1 MGGSL
6 AKAVKRYG
14 IAEKVYGFTNSEK
27 NKKDILELNLV
38 DEIVDLE
45 TLKKVSDVII
55 LSIPVDAIIAMFP
68 SFLDIDEKTTIIDM
82 GSTKE
87 YIVKNIPSKIRKNF
101 IAAHPM
107 TGTEKNGPKAAID
120 NLYEGKTVVLC
131 DLEDNANMHV
141 NKAFKIFQEIG
152 MRIVVMNSH
161 EHDVN
166 ACYISHLP
174 HLISFS
180 LANTVMSHQNPKEII
195 ALAAGGFKDMS
206 RIAKSSPR
214 MWGDI
219 FKQNRENMLES
230 IKSFEDQMN
239 EAKKMIEEERK
250 EKEKKLMFANIVS
263 LHVKLVLQC
272 VATLATQILEI
283 LVLGVKKQILWKKS
297 SLFCLQD
304 KTLLFS
310 TFLIS
315 LKLSK

>member
-1 MGGSL
+1 MNIGIIGLGLMGGSL

-14 IAEKVYGFTNSEK
+14 ISKKVYGFTNSEK
-27 NKKDILELNLV
+27 NKKEIEELGLV
-38 DEIVDLE
+38 DELVDLE

-55 LSIPVDAIIAMFP
+55 LSIPVDAIISMFP
-68 SFLDIDEKTTIIDM
+68 NFLDINEKTTIIDM

-87 YIVKNIPSKIRKNF
+87 YIVKNIPPKIRKNF

-107 TGTEKNGPKAAID
+107 TGAEKNGPKAAID

-239 EAKKMIEEERK
+239 EAKKMIEEERY
-250 EKEKKLMFANIVS
+250 EDLENWMKKANS
-263 LHVKLVLQC
+263 LH
-272 VATLATQILEI
+272 EI
-283 LVLGVKKQILWKKS
+283 L
-297 SLFCLQD
+297 
-304 KTLLFS
+304 
-310 TFLIS
+310 
-315 LKLSK
+315 

>member
-1 MGGSL
+1 MNIGIIGLGLMGGSL

-14 IAEKVYGFTNSEK
+14 ISKKVYGFTNSEK
-27 NKKDILELNLV
+27 NKKEIEELGLV
-38 DEIVDLE
+38 DELVDLE

-55 LSIPVDAIIAMFP
+55 LSIPVDAIISMFP
-68 SFLDIDEKTTIIDM
+68 NFLDINEKTTIIDM

-87 YIVKNIPSKIRKNF
+87 YIVKNIPTKIRKNF
-101 IAAHPM
+101 VAAHPM

-131 DLEDNANMHV
+131 DLEDNANIHV

-239 EAKKMIEEERK
+239 EAKKMIEDERYEEL
-250 EKEKKLMFANIVS
+250 EDWMKKANS
-263 LHVKLVLQC
+263 LH
-272 VATLATQILEI
+272 EI
-283 LVLGVKKQILWKKS
+283 L
-297 SLFCLQD
+297 
-304 KTLLFS
+304 
-310 TFLIS
+310 
-315 LKLSK
+315 

>member
-1 MGGSL
+1 MNIGIIGLGLMGGSL

-14 IAEKVYGFTNSEK
+14 ISKKVYGFTNSEK
-27 NKKDILELNLV
+27 NKKEIEELGLV
-38 DEIVDLE
+38 DELVDLE

-55 LSIPVDAIIAMFP
+55 LSIPVDAIISMFP
-68 SFLDIDEKTTIIDM
+68 NFLDINEKTTIIDM

-87 YIVKNIPSKIRKNF
+87 YIVKNIPPKIRKNF

-131 DLEDNANMHV
+131 DLEDNANIHV

-174 HLISFS
+174 HLISFG

-219 FKQNRENMLES
+219 FKQNRQNMLES

-239 EAKKMIEEERK
+239 EAKKMIEDERYEEL
-250 EKEKKLMFANIVS
+250 ENWMKKANS
-263 LHVKLVLQC
+263 LH
-272 VATLATQILEI
+272 EI
-283 LVLGVKKQILWKKS
+283 L
-297 SLFCLQD
+297 
-304 KTLLFS
+304 
-310 TFLIS
+310 
-315 LKLSK
+315 

>member
-1 MGGSL
+1 MNIGIIGLGLMGGSL

-14 IAEKVYGFTNSEK
+14 ISKKVYGFTNSEK
-27 NKKDILELNLV
+27 NKKEIEELGLV
-38 DEIVDLE
+38 DELVDLE

-55 LSIPVDAIIAMFP
+55 LSIPVDAIISMFP
-68 SFLDIDEKTTIIDM
+68 NFLDINEKTTIIDM

-87 YIVKNIPSKIRKNF
+87 YIVKNIPTKIRKNF
-101 IAAHPM
+101 VAAHPM

-174 HLISFS
+174 HLISFG

-239 EAKKMIEEERK
+239 EAKKMIEEERY
-250 EKEKKLMFANIVS
+250 EDLENWMKKANS
-263 LHVKLVLQC
+263 LH
-272 VATLATQILEI
+272 EI
-283 LVLGVKKQILWKKS
+283 L
-297 SLFCLQD
+297 
-304 KTLLFS
+304 
-310 TFLIS
+310 
-315 LKLSK
+315 

>member
-1 MGGSL
+1 MNIGIIGLGLMGGSL

-14 IAEKVYGFTNSEK
+14 ISKKVYGFTNSEK
-27 NKKDILELNLV
+27 NKKEIEELGLV
-38 DEIVDLE
+38 DELVDLE

-55 LSIPVDAIIAMFP
+55 LSIPVDAIISMFP
-68 SFLDIDEKTTIIDM
+68 NFLDINEKTTIIDM

-87 YIVKNIPSKIRKNF
+87 YIVKSIPPKIRKNF

-239 EAKKMIEEERK
+239 EAKKMIEEERY
-250 EKEKKLMFANIVS
+250 EDLENWMKKANS
-263 LHVKLVLQC
+263 LH
-272 VATLATQILEI
+272 EI
-283 LVLGVKKQILWKKS
+283 L
-297 SLFCLQD
+297 
-304 KTLLFS
+304 
-310 TFLIS
+310 
-315 LKLSK
+315 

>member
-1 MGGSL
+1 MNIGIIGLGLMGGSL

-14 IAEKVYGFTNSEK
+14 ISKKVYGFTNSEK
-27 NKKDILELNLV
+27 NKKEIEELGLV
-38 DEIVDLE
+38 DELVDLE

-55 LSIPVDAIIAMFP
+55 LSIPVDAIISMFP
-68 SFLDIDEKTTIIDM
+68 NFLDINEKTTIIDM

-214 MWGDI
+214 MWGDM
-219 FKQNRENMLES
+219 FKQNRENMLKS
-230 IKSFEDQMN
+230 IKFFDDQMKKK
-239 EAKKMIEEERK
+239 KKMIEEERY
-250 EKEKKLMFANIVS
+250 EDLENWMKKANS
-263 LHVKLVLQC
+263 LH
-272 VATLATQILEI
+272 EI
-283 LVLGVKKQILWKKS
+283 L
-297 SLFCLQD
+297 
-304 KTLLFS
+304 
-310 TFLIS
+310 
-315 LKLSK
+315 

>member
-1 MGGSL
+1 MNIGIIGLGLMGGSL

-14 IAEKVYGFTNSEK
+14 ISKKVYGFTNSEK
-27 NKKDILELNLV
+27 NKKEIEELGLV
-38 DEIVDLE
+38 DELVDLE

-55 LSIPVDAIIAMFP
+55 LSIPVDAIISMFP
-68 SFLDIDEKTTIIDM
+68 NFLDINEKTTIIDM

-87 YIVKNIPSKIRKNF
+87 YIVKNIPPKIRKNF

-174 HLISFS
+174 HLISFG

-239 EAKKMIEEERK
+239 EAKKMIEDERYEEL
-250 EKEKKLMFANIVS
+250 EDWMKKANS
-263 LHVKLVLQC
+263 LH
-272 VATLATQILEI
+272 EI
-283 LVLGVKKQILWKKS
+283 L
-297 SLFCLQD
+297 
-304 KTLLFS
+304 
-310 TFLIS
+310 
-315 LKLSK
+315 

>member
-1 MGGSL
+1 MNIGIIGLGLMGGSL
-6 AKAVKRYG
+6 AKAVKWYG
-14 IAEKVYGFTNSEK
+14 ISKKVYGFTNSEK
-27 NKKDILELNLV
+27 NKKEIEELGLV
-38 DEIVDLE
+38 DELVDLE

-55 LSIPVDAIIAMFP
+55 LSIPVDAIISMFP
-68 SFLDIDEKTTIIDM
+68 NFLDINEKTTIIDM

-87 YIVKNIPSKIRKNF
+87 YIVKNIPTKIRKNF
-101 IAAHPM
+101 VAAHPM

-131 DLEDNANMHV
+131 DLEDNENMHV

-219 FKQNRENMLES
+219 FKQNRQNMLES

-239 EAKKMIEEERK
+239 EAKKMIEDERYEEL
-250 EKEKKLMFANIVS
+250 EDWMKKANS
-263 LHVKLVLQC
+263 LH
-272 VATLATQILEI
+272 EI
-283 LVLGVKKQILWKKS
+283 L
-297 SLFCLQD
+297 
-304 KTLLFS
+304 
-310 TFLIS
+310 
-315 LKLSK
+315 

>member
-1 MGGSL
+1 MNIGIIGLGLMGGSL

-14 IAEKVYGFTNSEK
+14 ISKKVYGFTNSEK
-27 NKKDILELNLV
+27 NAKEIEELGLV
-38 DEIVDLE
+38 DELVDLE

-55 LSIPVDAIIAMFP
+55 LSIPVDAIISMFP
-68 SFLDIDEKTTIIDM
+68 NFLDINEKTTIIDM

-131 DLEDNANMHV
+131 DLEDNENIHV

-239 EAKKMIEEERK
+239 EAKKMIEEERY
-250 EKEKKLMFANIVS
+250 EDLENWMKKANS
-263 LHVKLVLQC
+263 LH
-272 VATLATQILEI
+272 EI
-283 LVLGVKKQILWKKS
+283 L
-297 SLFCLQD
+297 
-304 KTLLFS
+304 
-310 TFLIS
+310 
-315 LKLSK
+315 

>member
-1 MGGSL
+1 MNIGIIGLGLMGGSL

-14 IAEKVYGFTNSEK
+14 ISKKVYGFTNSEK
-27 NKKDILELNLV
+27 NKKEIEELGLV
-38 DEIVDLE
+38 DELVDLE

-55 LSIPVDAIIAMFP
+55 LSIPVDAIISMFP
-68 SFLDIDEKTTIIDM
+68 NFLDINEKTTIIDM

-87 YIVKNIPSKIRKNF
+87 YIVKNIPPKIRKNF

-131 DLEDNANMHV
+131 DLEDNENMHV

-230 IKSFEDQMN
+230 IKSFEEQMN
-239 EAKKMIEEERK
+239 EAKKMIEEERY
-250 EKEKKLMFANIVS
+250 EDLENWMKKANS
-263 LHVKLVLQC
+263 LH
-272 VATLATQILEI
+272 EI
-283 LVLGVKKQILWKKS
+283 L
-297 SLFCLQD
+297 
-304 KTLLFS
+304 
-310 TFLIS
+310 
-315 LKLSK
+315 

>member
-1 MGGSL
+1 MNIGIIGLGLMGGSL

-14 IAEKVYGFTNSEK
+14 ISKKVYGFTNSEK
-27 NKKDILELNLV
+27 NAKEIEELGLV
-38 DEIVDLE
+38 DELVDLE

-55 LSIPVDAIIAMFP
+55 LSIPVDAIISMFP
-68 SFLDIDEKTTIIDM
+68 NFLDIGEKTTIIDM

-87 YIVKNIPSKIRKNF
+87 YIVKNIPPKIRKNF

-174 HLISFS
+174 HLISFG

-239 EAKKMIEEERK
+239 EAKKMIEEERY
-250 EKEKKLMFANIVS
+250 EDLENWMKKANS
-263 LHVKLVLQC
+263 LH
-272 VATLATQILEI
+272 EI
-283 LVLGVKKQILWKKS
+283 L
-297 SLFCLQD
+297 
-304 KTLLFS
+304 
-310 TFLIS
+310 
-315 LKLSK
+315 

>member
-1 MGGSL
+1 MNIGIIGLGLMGGSL

-14 IAEKVYGFTNSEK
+14 ISKKVYGFTNSEK
-27 NKKDILELNLV
+27 NKKEIEELGLV
-38 DEIVDLE
+38 DELVDLE

-55 LSIPVDAIIAMFP
+55 LSIPVDAIISMFP
-68 SFLDIDEKTTIIDM
+68 NFLDINDKTTIIDM

-87 YIVKNIPSKIRKNF
+87 YIVKNIPPKIRKNF

-174 HLISFS
+174 HLISFG

-239 EAKKMIEEERK
+239 EAKKMIEEERY
-250 EKEKKLMFANIVS
+250 EDLENWMKKANS
-263 LHVKLVLQC
+263 LH
-272 VATLATQILEI
+272 EI
-283 LVLGVKKQILWKKS
+283 L
-297 SLFCLQD
+297 
-304 KTLLFS
+304 
-310 TFLIS
+310 
-315 LKLSK
+315 

>member
-1 MGGSL
+1 MNIGIIGLGLMGGSL

-14 IAEKVYGFTNSEK
+14 ISKKVYGFTNSEK
-27 NKKDILELNLV
+27 NKKEIEELGLV
-38 DEIVDLE
+38 DELVDLE

-55 LSIPVDAIIAMFP
+55 LSIPVDAIISMFP
-68 SFLDIDEKTTIIDM
+68 NFLDIDEKTTIIDM

-87 YIVKNIPSKIRKNF
+87 YIVKNIPPKIRKNF

-174 HLISFS
+174 HLISFG

-239 EAKKMIEEERK
+239 EAKKMIEDERY
-250 EKEKKLMFANIVS
+250 EDLENWMKKANS
-263 LHVKLVLQC
+263 LH
-272 VATLATQILEI
+272 EI
-283 LVLGVKKQILWKKS
+283 L
-297 SLFCLQD
+297 
-304 KTLLFS
+304 
-310 TFLIS
+310 
-315 LKLSK
+315 

>member
-1 MGGSL
+1 MNIGIIGLGLMGGSL

-14 IAEKVYGFTNSEK
+14 ISKKVYGFTNSEK
-27 NKKDILELNLV
+27 NKKEIEELGLV
-38 DEIVDLE
+38 DELVDLE

-55 LSIPVDAIIAMFP
+55 LSIPVDAIISMFP
-68 SFLDIDEKTTIIDM
+68 NFLDIDDKTTIIDM

-87 YIVKNIPSKIRKNF
+87 YIVKNIPTKIRKNF
-101 IAAHPM
+101 VAAHPM

-174 HLISFS
+174 HLISFG

-239 EAKKMIEEERK
+239 EAKKMIEEERY
-250 EKEKKLMFANIVS
+250 EDLENWIKKIKYNLFYS
-263 LHVKLVLQC
+263 
-272 VATLATQILEI
+272 
-283 LVLGVKKQILWKKS
+283 KKDS
-297 SLFCLQD
+297 YV
-304 KTLLFS
+304 
-310 TFLIS
+310 
-315 LKLSK
+315 

>member
-1 MGGSL
+1 MNIGIIGLGLMGGSL

-14 IAEKVYGFTNSEK
+14 ISKKVYGFTNSEK
-27 NKKDILELNLV
+27 NKKEIEELGLV
-38 DEIVDLE
+38 DELVDLE

-55 LSIPVDAIIAMFP
+55 LSIPVDAIISMFP
-68 SFLDIDEKTTIIDM
+68 NFLDINEKTTIIDM

-87 YIVKNIPSKIRKNF
+87 YIVKNIPPKIRKNF

-180 LANTVMSHQNPKEII
+180 LANNVMSHQNPKESI

-239 EAKKMIEEERK
+239 EAKKMIEEERY
-250 EKEKKLMFANIVS
+250 EDLENWMKKANS
-263 LHVKLVLQC
+263 LH
-272 VATLATQILEI
+272 EI
-283 LVLGVKKQILWKKS
+283 L
-297 SLFCLQD
+297 
-304 KTLLFS
+304 
-310 TFLIS
+310 
-315 LKLSK
+315 

>member
-1 MGGSL
+1 MNIGIIGLGLMGGSL
-6 AKAVKRYG
+6 AKAVRRYG
-14 IAEKVYGFTNSEK
+14 ISKKVYGFTNSEK
-27 NKKDILELNLV
+27 SKKEIEELGLV

-68 SFLDIDEKTTIIDM
+68 NFLDIDEKTTIIDM

-87 YIVKNIPSKIRKNF
+87 YIVKNIPPQIRKNF

-107 TGTEKNGPKAAID
+107 TGTEKSGPKAAID

-131 DLEDNANMHV
+131 DLEDNANFHV

-180 LANTVMSHQNPKEII
+180 LANTVMSYQNPKEII

-239 EAKKMIEEERK
+239 EAKKMIEDERYD
-250 EKEKKLMFANIVS
+250 ELEDWMKKANS
-263 LHVKLVLQC
+263 LH
-272 VATLATQILEI
+272 EI
-283 LVLGVKKQILWKKS
+283 L
-297 SLFCLQD
+297 
-304 KTLLFS
+304 
-310 TFLIS
+310 
-315 LKLSK
+315 

>member
-1 MGGSL
+1 MNIGIIGLGLMGGSL

-14 IAEKVYGFTNSEK
+14 ISKKVYGFTNSEK
-27 NKKDILELNLV
+27 NAKEIEELGLV
-38 DEIVDLE
+38 DELVDLE

-55 LSIPVDAIIAMFP
+55 LSIPVDAIISMFP
-68 SFLDIDEKTTIIDM
+68 NFLDINEKTTIIDM

-87 YIVKNIPSKIRKNF
+87 YIVKNIPTKIRKNF
-101 IAAHPM
+101 VAAHPM

-131 DLEDNANMHV
+131 DLEDNENMHV

-174 HLISFS
+174 HLISFG

-239 EAKKMIEEERK
+239 EAKKMIEEERY
-250 EKEKKLMFANIVS
+250 EDLENWMKKANS
-263 LHVKLVLQC
+263 LH
-272 VATLATQILEI
+272 EI
-283 LVLGVKKQILWKKS
+283 L
-297 SLFCLQD
+297 
-304 KTLLFS
+304 
-310 TFLIS
+310 
-315 LKLSK
+315 

>member
-1 MGGSL
+1 MNIGIIGLGLMGGSL

-14 IAEKVYGFTNSEK
+14 ISKKVYGFTNSEK
-27 NKKDILELNLV
+27 NKKEIEELGLV
-38 DEIVDLE
+38 DALVDLE

-55 LSIPVDAIIAMFP
+55 LSIPVDAIISMFP
-68 SFLDIDEKTTIIDM
+68 NFLDINEKTTIIDM

-87 YIVKNIPSKIRKNF
+87 YIVKNIPPKIRKNF

-174 HLISFS
+174 HLISFG

-239 EAKKMIEEERK
+239 EAKKMIEEERY
-250 EKEKKLMFANIVS
+250 EDLENWMKKANS
-263 LHVKLVLQC
+263 LH
-272 VATLATQILEI
+272 EI
-283 LVLGVKKQILWKKS
+283 L
-297 SLFCLQD
+297 
-304 KTLLFS
+304 
-310 TFLIS
+310 
-315 LKLSK
+315 

>member
-1 MGGSL
+1 MNIGIIGLGLMGGSL

-14 IAEKVYGFTNSEK
+14 ISKKVYGFTNSEK
-27 NKKDILELNLV
+27 NTKEIEELGLV
-38 DEIVDLE
+38 DELVDLE

-55 LSIPVDAIIAMFP
+55 LSIPVDAIISMFP
-68 SFLDIDEKTTIIDM
+68 NFLDINEKTTIIDM

-87 YIVKNIPSKIRKNF
+87 YIVKNIPPKIRKNF

-239 EAKKMIEEERK
+239 EAKKMIEEERY
-250 EKEKKLMFANIVS
+250 EDLENWMKKANS
-263 LHVKLVLQC
+263 LH
-272 VATLATQILEI
+272 EI
-283 LVLGVKKQILWKKS
+283 L
-297 SLFCLQD
+297 
-304 KTLLFS
+304 
-310 TFLIS
+310 
-315 LKLSK
+315 

>member
-1 MGGSL
+1 MNIGIIGLGLMGGSL

-14 IAEKVYGFTNSEK
+14 ISKKVYGFTNSEK
-27 NKKDILELNLV
+27 NKKEIEELGLV
-38 DEIVDLE
+38 DELVDLE

-55 LSIPVDAIIAMFP
+55 LSIPVDAIISMFP
-68 SFLDIDEKTTIIDM
+68 NFLDINEKTTIIDM

-87 YIVKNIPSKIRKNF
+87 YIVKNIPTKIRKNF
-101 IAAHPM
+101 VEAHPM

-131 DLEDNANMHV
+131 DLEDNANIHV

-174 HLISFS
+174 HLISFG

-239 EAKKMIEEERK
+239 EAKKMIEEERY
-250 EKEKKLMFANIVS
+250 EDLENWMKKANS
-263 LHVKLVLQC
+263 LH
-272 VATLATQILEI
+272 EI
-283 LVLGVKKQILWKKS
+283 L
-297 SLFCLQD
+297 
-304 KTLLFS
+304 
-310 TFLIS
+310 
-315 LKLSK
+315 

>member
-1 MGGSL
+1 MNIGIIGLGLMGGSL

-14 IAEKVYGFTNSEK
+14 ISKKVYGFTNSEK
-27 NKKDILELNLV
+27 NKKEIEELGLV
-38 DEIVDLE
+38 DELVDLE

-55 LSIPVDAIIAMFP
+55 LSIPVDAIISMFP
-68 SFLDIDEKTTIIDM
+68 NFLDIGEKTTIIDM

-87 YIVKNIPSKIRKNF
+87 YIVKNIPPKIRKNF

-230 IKSFEDQMN
+230 IKSFEEQMN
-239 EAKKMIEEERK
+239 EAKKMIEEERY
-250 EKEKKLMFANIVS
+250 EDLENWMKKANS
-263 LHVKLVLQC
+263 LH
-272 VATLATQILEI
+272 EI
-283 LVLGVKKQILWKKS
+283 L
-297 SLFCLQD
+297 
-304 KTLLFS
+304 
-310 TFLIS
+310 
-315 LKLSK
+315 